1 MATAMKHSRQR
12 EALITMLRS
21 RYDHPTAEQLYSDLK
36 SEFPRISLGTVY
48 RNLRTLVDSGQLITL
63 ETSLGTVHYDAD
75 LSEHDHFVCEECGRI
90 SDLFIPGCEKERLE
104 ADGYEVKA
112 VKRIFYGICKECNK

>member
-1 MATAMKHSRQR
+1 MAQVRYSKQR
-12 EALITMLRS
+12 ETV
-21 RYDHPTAEQLYSDLK
+21 YDVVASTKSHPDADWVYGKVREII
-36 SEFPRISLGTVY
+36 PNVSLGTVY

>member
-1 MATAMKHSRQR
+1 VRYSKQR
-12 EALITMLRS
+12 ETV
-21 RYDHPTAEQLYSDLK
+21 YDVVASTKSHPDADWVYGKVREII
-36 SEFPRISLGTVY
+36 PNVSLGTVY

-63 ETSLGTVHYDAD
+63 ETSLGTIHYDAD

-90 SDLFIPGCEKERLE
+90 SDLFIPRSDKEQLE

>member
-1 MATAMKHSRQR
+1 MRYSKQR
-12 EALITMLRS
+12 ETV
-21 RYDHPTAEQLYSDLK
+21 YDVVASTKSHPDADWVYGKVREII
-36 SEFPRISLGTVY
+36 PNVSLGTVY